1 MRENNYARYEL
12 AGVVVIDADWTG
24 EKIHEISVV
33 ANEKTAPITGMWQV
47 SGRSDIT
54 DFEEVVKLDMKYI
67 ANWNFGLDIKIL
79 IKTVASVLRH
89 EGSM

>member
-1 MRENNYARYEL
+1 MWENNHARYEL

-54 DFEEVVKLDMKYI
+54 DF
-67 ANWNFGLDIKIL
+67 
-79 IKTVASVLRH
+79 
-89 EGSM
+89 

>member
-1 MRENNYARYEL
+1 MWENNYARYEL

-54 DFEEVVKLDMKYI
+54 DFEEVVRAVLSL
-67 ANWNFGLDIKIL
+67 ATTFCTS
-79 IKTVASVLRH
+79 TVAI
-89 EGSM
+89 

>member
-47 SGRSDIT
+47 SG
-54 DFEEVVKLDMKYI
+54 
-67 ANWNFGLDIKIL
+67 
-79 IKTVASVLRH
+79 
-89 EGSM
+89 